1 MHPAVTA
8 DGGGRVSGEALAAAR
23 VRCDP
28 EVFTEVYDCYFRVIY
43 LYVAA
48 RLGTGPAEDIA
59 AETFAVAF
67 GQRDRFDPARG
78 GVRPWLFGIATNLV
92 ARYRRAEAR
101 HYRALARARDM
112 PSAGSP
118 EDGVVAKVAARRL
131 RPQLLA
137 ALAALSQGE
146 RDVVLLVAVSQLS
159 HEEVAQALG
168 ISAGTV
174 GSRLSRA
181 RKRLRAAISQEALDG

>member
-8 DGGGRVSGEALAAAR
+8 DGGGRVSDDALAAAR

-28 EVFTEVYDCYFRVIY
+28 EVFTEVYDCYFRAIY

-48 RLGTGPAEDIA
+48 RLGTGPAEDVA

-67 GQRDRFDPARG
+67 GQRARFDPARG
-78 GVRPWLFGIATNLV
+78 GLRPWLFGIATNLV

-101 HYRALARARDM
+101 RYRALARAPDM
-112 PSAGSP
+112 PSVGSH
-118 EDGVVAKVAARRL
+118 EDRVVAKVAARRL
-131 RPQLLA
+131 LPQLLA

-181 RKRLRAAISQEALDG
+181 RKRLHEAISQEALNG

>member
-8 DGGGRVSGEALAAAR
+8 DGGGQVSDEAPAAAR
-23 VRCDP
+23 VRGDP
-28 EVFTEVYDCYFRVIY
+28 EVFTEVYDRYFRAIY
-43 LYVAA
+43 LYVAG

-78 GVRPWLFGIATNLV
+78 GLRPWLFGIATNLV
-92 ARYRRAEAR
+92 ARYRRTEAR
-101 HYRALARARDM
+101 HYRALARTGDM
-112 PSAGSP
+112 PSAGGH
-118 EDGVVAKVAARRL
+118 EDRVVAKVAAGHL
-131 RPQLLA
+131 LPQLLA

-146 RDVVLLVAVSQLS
+146 RDVVLLVAVGQLS
-159 HEEVAQALG
+159 HEEVAQTLG

-181 RKRLRAAISQEALDG
+181 RKRLHAAISQEALNG

>member
-1 MHPAVTA
+1 MHPAVTP
-8 DGGGRVSGEALAAAR
+8 DGGGQVSDEALAAAR
-23 VRCDP
+23 VRGDP
-28 EVFTEVYDCYFRVIY
+28 ELFAEVYDRYFRAIY
-43 LYVAA
+43 LYVAG

-78 GVRPWLFGIATNLV
+78 GLRPWLFGIATNLV
-92 ARYRRAEAR
+92 ARHRRTEAR
-101 HYRALARARDM
+101 HYRALARAQDI
-112 PSAGSP
+112 PSAGSH
-118 EDGVVAKVAARRL
+118 EDRVVAKVAAGRL
-131 RPQLLA
+131 LPQLLA

-146 RDVVLLVAVSQLS
+146 RDVVLLVALTQLS

-181 RKRLRAAISQEALDG
+181 RNRLRAAIGQEALNG

>member
-1 MHPAVTA
+1 MRPAVTA
-8 DGGGRVSGEALAAAR
+8 DGGGRVSDDALAAAR

-28 EVFTEVYDCYFRVIY
+28 EVFTEVYDCYFRAIY

-48 RLGTGPAEDIA
+48 RLGMVPAEDIA
-59 AETFAVAF
+59 AETFAVEF
-67 GQRDRFDPARG
+67 GQRDRIDPARG
-78 GVRPWLFGIATNLV
+78 GLRPWLFGIATNLV
-92 ARYRRAEAR
+92 ARHRRAEAR
-101 HYRALARARDM
+101 RYRALARTRDM
-112 PSAGSP
+112 PSVGSH
-118 EDGVVAKVAARRL
+118 EDQVVAKVAARRL
-131 RPQLLA
+131 LPQLLA
-137 ALAALSQGE
+137 ALACLSQGE

-181 RKRLRAAISQEALDG
+181 RKRLRAAVSQEALNG

>member
-1 MHPAVTA
+1 MHRAVTP
-8 DGGGRVSGEALAAAR
+8 DGGGRVSDEALAAAR
-23 VRCDP
+23 VRSDP
-28 EVFTEVYDCYFRVIY
+28 EVFTEVYDRYFRAIY
-43 LYVAA
+43 LYVAG
-48 RLGTGPAEDIA
+48 RLGAGPAEDIA

-78 GVRPWLFGIATNLV
+78 GLRPWLFGIATNLV

-101 HYRALARARDM
+101 HYRALARVQDI
-112 PSAGSP
+112 PSAGSH
-118 EDGVVAKVAARRL
+118 EDRVVAKVAAGRRL
-131 RPQLLA
+131 PQLLA
-137 ALAALSQGE
+137 ALAALPQGE
-146 RDVVLLVAVSQLS
+146 RDVVLLVALGELS

-181 RKRLRAAISQEALDG
+181 RKRLQQAVSQEALHG